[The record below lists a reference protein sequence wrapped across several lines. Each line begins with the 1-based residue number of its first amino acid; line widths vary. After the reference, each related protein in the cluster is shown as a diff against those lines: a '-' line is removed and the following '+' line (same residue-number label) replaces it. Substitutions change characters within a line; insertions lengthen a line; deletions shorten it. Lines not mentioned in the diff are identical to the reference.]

1 MYKYL
6 HASRPFEE
14 NRDGRG
20 TPIRGLPLLRW
31 SGSWLN
37 GQLVEGHFVPV
48 PDGRL
53 YNRMSNNPMYIRPSA
68 PGEFRRLCTVRRLY
82 IVESVSFPNL
92 VSDLL

>member
-1 MYKYL
+1 MLFVVKPQKT
-6 HASRPFEE
+6 SWFGQEVSSTFP
-14 NRDGRG
+14 
-20 TPIRGLPLLRW
+20 GLGW
-31 SGSWLN
+31 SGSWSN

>member
-1 MYKYL
+1 MSVTSHINVIK
-6 HASRPFEE
+6 F
-14 NRDGRG
+14 
-20 TPIRGLPLLRW
+20 RW
-31 SGSWLN
+31 SGSWSN

>member
-1 MYKYL
+1 MF
-6 HASRPFEE
+6 SV
-14 NRDGRG
+14 
-20 TPIRGLPLLRW
+20 RW
-31 SGSWLN
+31 SGSWSN

-82 IVESVSFPNL
+82 IVESVMLSVVASFLNA
-92 VSDLL
+92 VKM

>member
-1 MYKYL
+1 MFL
-6 HASRPFEE
+6 
-14 NRDGRG
+14 
-20 TPIRGLPLLRW
+20 IRQSIPYFSKLYNINVAYIYFRW
-31 SGSWLN
+31 SGSWSN

-68 PGEFRRLCTVRRLY
+68 PGEFRRLCTVHRLY